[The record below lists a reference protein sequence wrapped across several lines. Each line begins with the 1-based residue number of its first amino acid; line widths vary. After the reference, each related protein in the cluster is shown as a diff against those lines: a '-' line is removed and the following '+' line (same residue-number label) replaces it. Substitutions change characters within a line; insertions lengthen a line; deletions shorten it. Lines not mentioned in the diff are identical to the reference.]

1 VSEEGAI
8 LSVIAV
14 SQSGTQPAL
23 QPPADLRDVVC
34 QLVHDLRQPLGGI
47 ESLAYVLELALEES
61 DEDLRQQCGRLRQ
74 LVVQASWMLE
84 DASLAAS
91 PQVTEGSAVD
101 LNWVVEET
109 GERLARQEERSLQ
122 LTLSAEAVRVSGTA
136 IGVRHW
142 LAHALSFFRD
152 LAQGEPMPSVE
163 TGRDEEWGWL
173 RVRSRVGSEESL
185 RALDPPGGAG
195 GLRRMAEVSGGRYEC
210 TAGGGLVE
218 VRLWLPIADDAFNEV
233 RIGGI

>member
-1 VSEEGAI
+1 MLFRS
-8 LSVIAV
+8 
-14 SQSGTQPAL
+14 
-23 QPPADLRDVVC
+23 
-34 QLVHDLRQPLGGI
+34 GI

-91 PQVTEGSAVD
+91 PQVAEGAAVD
-101 LNWVVEET
+101 LNLVVEET

-122 LTLSAEAVRVSGTA
+122 LTLSAEAPRVCGTA
-136 IGVRHW
+136 IRVRHW
-142 LAHALSFFRD
+142 LAHVLSFFRD

-163 TGRDEEWGWL
+163 TGRDDDWGWL
-173 RVRSRVGSEESL
+173 RVCSRVGSEESL

-210 TAGGGLVE
+210 RVGGGVVE
-218 VRLWLPIADDAFNEV
+218 VKLWLPIADDAFDEV

>member
-1 VSEEGAI
+1 MSEEGAI

-14 SQSGTQPAL
+14 SQTGTQPAL
-23 QPPADLRDVVC
+23 QSPADLRDVVC

-91 PQVTEGSAVD
+91 PEVVEGAAVD
-101 LNWVVEET
+101 LNRVVEET
-109 GERLARQEERSLQ
+109 GERLARQEERPLQ
-122 LTLSAEAVRVSGTA
+122 LTLSAEAPMVCGTA
-136 IGVRHW
+136 TGVRHW
-142 LAHALSFFRD
+142 LAHALAFFRD

-163 TGRDEEWGWL
+163 TGREEEWGWL
-173 RVRSRVGSEESL
+173 RVRSRVGCEESV

-210 TAGGGLVE
+210 TVGGGVVD
-218 VRLWLPIADDAFNEV
+218 VRLWLPIADNAFDEV
-233 RIGGI
+233 RIGGV